1 MSGNGLKGY
10 KFVRGHELIMLK
22 ILLLLGSLCL
32 KKITWF
38 KVSFGFNPIIG
49 LLARMIKGM
58 NLNFIDN
65 RVFLNSMDFLS
76 DPKHQMK

>member
-38 KVSFGFNPIIG
+38 KVWIQSHYWFTG
-49 LLARMIKGM
+49 
-58 NLNFIDN
+58 
-65 RVFLNSMDFLS
+65 S
-76 DPKHQMK
+76 DD